1 MQEGPHCHGK
11 ALSLPFIIVYEDVLL
26 THSHG
31 FWKGRGPITFFAHVD
46 SWGTVDRFLK
56 ADIVGCFDNID
67 HTLLNRRIGLDM
79 GESSEGFCNSIFQL
93 SKKRK

>member
-1 MQEGPHCHGK
+1 ME
-11 ALSLPFIIVYEDVLL
+11 ALSLLLNIVYEDVFL
-26 THSHG
+26 TNSHG
-31 FWKGRGPITFFAHVD
+31 FRKGGGPITFFAHVD
-46 SWGTVDRFLK
+46 SWGTVDRFIK

-93 SKKRK
+93 SKRRK

>member
-1 MQEGPHCHGK
+1 ME
-11 ALSLPFIIVYEDVLL
+11 ALSLLLNIVYEDVFL
-26 THSHG
+26 TNSHG
-31 FWKGRGPITFFAHVD
+31 FRKGRGPITFFAHVD

-93 SKKRK
+93 YKGNKR

>member
-1 MQEGPHCHGK
+1 ME
-11 ALSLPFIIVYEDVLL
+11 ALSLLHNIVYEDVLL